1 MAKRREEPRLRMIC
15 KNCGSTQVM
24 RDAWAEWSEGEQD
37 WVLGAVFDY
46 AHCHKCDGKAHIEEC
61 PL

>member
-1 MAKRREEPRLRMIC
+1 MIC